1 MREAGDPG
9 GDTLELMMRSYDI
22 TEWGRPLQER
32 LRENPVPQG
41 SEVLLAVEG
50 CGVCHS
56 DIHIRDGFLDLGEG
70 RKVCFEA
77 LGVTLPFTLGHE
89 IVGKVVAVG
98 PDAALALGSRR
109 VVYPWIGCGE
119 CRRCLGGDELACER
133 SAGLGI
139 RRAGGFAD
147 HVLVP
152 HPRYLLDFG
161 KLDPYVAATCACS
174 GLTAYSALR
183 KLPQYGDSDTLL
195 LIGAGGLGLAALNLA
210 RLVTSARI
218 VVADINP
225 TKLAAAEHMGGC
237 EVFDMSEPQPAE
249 RLLAL
254 VGEGLRGAIDFVGSP
269 ATLDF
274 AMKSAGK
281 GATVIVVG
289 LFGGALSLSTALLP
303 SRNLTLRGSYVGTLD
318 EMRDLLGQLQER
330 DVLRVPLARV
340 RLDDINV
347 ALEALSAGTARG
359 RFVAVP

>member
-1 MREAGDPG
+1 
-9 GDTLELMMRSYDI
+9 MRSYDI

-32 LRENPVPQG
+32 LHENPTPQG

-56 DIHIRDGFLDLGEG
+56 DIHIRDGFLDLGDG
-70 RKVCFEA
+70 CKVSFES
-77 LGVTLPFTLGHE
+77 LGVKLPFTLGHE

-98 PDAALALGSRR
+98 PSADVPLGARR

-119 CRRCLGGDELACER
+119 CRHCRGSDELACER
-133 SAGLGI
+133 NASLGI

-152 HPRYLLDFG
+152 HHRYLLDFG
-161 KLDPYVAATCACS
+161 KLEPHVAATCACS

-183 KLPQYGDSDTLL
+183 KLPQYGKSDTLL

-218 VVADINP
+218 VVADINT
-225 TKLAAAEHMGGC
+225 TKLAAAERMGGC
-237 EVFDMSEPQPAE
+237 EVFDMSVPQPAA
-249 RLLAL
+249 RLLAWL
-254 VGEGLRGAIDFVGSP
+254 GEGLRGAIDFVGSP

-274 AMKSAGK
+274 AMRSAGK
-281 GATVIVVG
+281 SATIIVVG

-303 SRNLTLRGSYVGTLD
+303 SRNLTLRGSYVGTLN

-330 DVLRVPLARV
+330 EVLRVPLERIPL
-340 RLDDINV
+340 RDINV
-347 ALEALSAGTARG
+347 ALEALSAGTAGG